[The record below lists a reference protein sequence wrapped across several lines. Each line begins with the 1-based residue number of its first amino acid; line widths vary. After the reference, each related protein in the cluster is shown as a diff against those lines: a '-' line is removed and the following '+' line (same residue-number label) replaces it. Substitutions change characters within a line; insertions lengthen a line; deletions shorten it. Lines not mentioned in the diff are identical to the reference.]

1 MHDIT
6 QQNQAAQNEI
16 CDPIK
21 EKKEKSESKY
31 FSSTFCYS
39 LMLFHVYVSLYFVNL
54 RKL

>member
-21 EKKEKSESKY
+21 EKKKRNLNPN
-31 FSSTFCYS
+31 TFHQ
-39 LMLFHVYVSLYFVNL
+39 LFVIV
-54 RKL
+54 